1 MTKIHMETE
10 EVRET
15 ARLLD
20 WTAGELYF
28 ISPKLKGLAASISN
42 AWEGDN
48 ADACAREIYHQAE
61 ILQREVINLQH
72 LAARVGNEVSKWE
85 NADNNGRRW
94 TTGVAGRP

>member
-42 AWEGDN
+42 AWVGDN
-48 ADACAREIYHQAE
+48 SDTYAREIYRQAE
-61 ILQREVINLQH
+61 ILQREVINLQR

-85 NADNNGRRW
+85 NADNNGSHW
-94 TTGVAGRP
+94 TGVAGRP